1 MQWARI
7 KAEDMGIRANEPWAS
22 ENSSIACLFSF
33 PFPVYVDTESR
44 FSLSE
49 QKIDDETV
57 RIYPFFRSGPAN
69 FNSSP
74 PIDLSQVSLPAGNGL
89 IDISAPRYLPWL
101 TTIPSL
107 SGEPTGSAILTM
119 APTWDTKPRFFPM
132 DSIRIDIL
140 GSHPKPP
147 GFSNGLVTRLLR
159 HIRVQTRQWWIGIE
173 YPTGTEYYL
182 RQIIPISRSGAFEG
196 TPEGNASF
204 TTPRGDEIPLD
215 RTIWDE
221 VITDTKKNRMVEV
234 YEDLLLDARY
244 HAAKNEIRRSIIDLA
259 VACEQACEATFL
271 RFIEHRKMPS
281 FRRGKY
287 YSGNDLTKHLNQDLH
302 RLSGFSLDAEIPE
315 TGEHISEL
323 WSLRGDLAHG
333 RHQDLPREK
342 LSTLIQAAEDCVRWL
357 DGLSAEQ
364 SEK

>member
-1 MQWARI
+1 
-7 KAEDMGIRANEPWAS
+7 MGNKVNEPWAS

-49 QKIDDETV
+49 QKIEDETV

-74 PIDLSQVSLPAGNGL
+74 PIDLSQVPLPVGNGL
-89 IDISAPRYLPWL
+89 TDNSVPRYLPWL

-119 APTWDTKPRFFPM
+119 APTWEKKPRFFPM
-132 DSIRIDIL
+132 DSVRIDIL

-147 GFSNGLVTRLLR
+147 GFANDVVNRLLR
-159 HIRVQTRQWWIGIE
+159 NIRVRTRQWWIGIE

-182 RQIIPISRSGAFEG
+182 RQIVPVSRSGTFKG

-215 RTIWDE
+215 QTIWNQ
-221 VITDTKKNRMVEV
+221 VITDIKKDRMIAV

-244 HAAKNEIRRSIIDLA
+244 HAAKNEMRRSIIDLA
-259 VACEQACEATFL
+259 VACEQACEATFI
-271 RFIEHRKMPS
+271 RVIEHRQMTS

-287 YSGNDLTKHLNQDLH
+287 YSGNNLTKHLNQDLQKLIG
-302 RLSGFSLDAEIPE
+302 LSLEAEMPE
-315 TGEHISEL
+315 ISKHISEL
-323 WSLRGDLAHG
+323 WNLRGDLAHG
-333 RHQDLPREK
+333 RHQNLTREK
-342 LSTLIQAAEDCVRWL
+342 LLILSQAAEDCIRWL
-357 DGLSAEQ
+357 EGLPAEK